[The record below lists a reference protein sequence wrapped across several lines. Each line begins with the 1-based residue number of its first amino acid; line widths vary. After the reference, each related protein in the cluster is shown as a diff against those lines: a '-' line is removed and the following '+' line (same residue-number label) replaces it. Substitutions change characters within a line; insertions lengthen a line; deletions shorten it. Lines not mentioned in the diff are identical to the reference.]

1 MINTIRLI
9 FRQSLPQFRR
19 FHKCVVRQTESS
31 AAAATE
37 AAATV
42 ASPPPPPPPP
52 SPSDVEKSVHP
63 KIDKIANDITALNL
77 IEVAELSELLKKRL
91 NLPDAPVMP
100 VGGFVA
106 ASQASEEEEVEQK
119 RVQTEFTVK
128 LMAFDDKQKVALIK
142 EVKNLLPGTNLVQA
156 KKFVESAPTIV
167 KADIAKDEA
176 EKLKDA
182 LTKAGATIQIV

>member
-9 FRQSLPQFRR
+9 SRQSLPQFRR

-37 AAATV
+37 AAA
-42 ASPPPPPPPP
+42 APPPPPPL
-52 SPSDVEKSVHP
+52 SDAEKPVHP

-106 ASQASEEEEVEQK
+106 ASQSTEEEEIESKQVK
-119 RVQTEFTVK
+119 TEFTVK
-128 LMAFDDKQKVALIK
+128 LMAFDEKQKVALIK
-142 EVKNLLPGTNLVQA
+142 EVKNLLPDTNLVQA

-176 EKLKDA
+176 EKLRDA
-182 LTKAGATIQIV
+182 LTKVGATIQIV